1 MVQNTVSKKFRLIR
15 TNIQLWT
22 LSGHMNSDFQYK
34 ETAQSNGVG
43 LCFNDYVDKLT
54 YLGEADTFYDL
65 MSHGY

>member
-1 MVQNTVSKKFRLIR
+1 
-15 TNIQLWT
+15 
-22 LSGHMNSDFQYK
+22 MNSDFQYK

-65 MSHGY
+65 MPHGY